1 MVHKGGMHG
10 TGSRERKTI
19 IDDPSPDVRYIIR
32 VGNFSDSGGR
42 SASRFRW
49 DGTQYSNRCP
59 CFFFFFC
66 LQHKILFV
74 FPKKIKKTSKY
85 RAKFAG
91 S

>member
-19 IDDPSPDVRYIIR
+19 IDNPSPDVRYIIR

-59 CFFFFFC
+59 CFFFFF
-66 LQHKILFV
+66 LFATQNFV
-74 FPKKIKKTSKY
+74 RFSKKNKKNE
-85 RAKFAG
+85 
-91 S
+91 